1 MIDAHCHIDAY
12 ADPYETALLVERS
25 HVLTIA
31 VTNLPSAFKAAY
43 PHVQRLRSLRLAVG
57 LHPLLAEVH
66 ARERAQFATCLKRT
80 SFVGEVGLD
89 FSAEGIATRDVQIE
103 SFQYVLGLVKQQP
116 KFVTIHSRRAEA
128 MVLDLVE
135 AAGVRPVVFHWFS
148 GSLKQ
153 VDRLLAQSHFCS
165 VNPAMLRSRNG
176 KSIIERLPPDR
187 VLTETDGPFVMVE
200 RRPALPMDVTLVE
213 HYLAQL
219 WQRPVEEVRQQV
231 RQNLRDAIPV

>member
-12 ADPYETALLVERS
+12 ADPYETALLIERS
-25 HVLTIA
+25 RILTIA
-31 VTNLPSAFKAAY
+31 VTNLPSAFEAAY
-43 PHVQRLRSLRLAVG
+43 PHVRSLRSLRLAVG
-57 LHPLLAEVH
+57 LHPLLAEAH

-80 SFVGEVGLD
+80 SYVGEVGLD
-89 FSAEGIATRDVQIE
+89 FSAEGMATRDLQIE

-148 GSLKQ
+148 GPLKQ
-153 VDRLLAQSHFCS
+153 LDRLLAQGHFCS

-176 KSIIERLPPDR
+176 KSIIERLSPDR
-187 VLTETDGPFVMVE
+187 VLTETDGPFVAVSSRSSTVM
-200 RRPALPMDVTLVE
+200 LISFTG
-213 HYLAQL
+213 
-219 WQRPVEEVRQQV
+219 
-231 RQNLRDAIPV
+231 N